1 MENLNLILPEIFISL
16 SIMFLLVLGVFKKDS
31 SKLTFNIS
39 LLILLIASIIT
50 LNETFSIN
58 HVTLFNNSVVID
70 PMSSLMKI
78 ITLIGA
84 FLVLVISSAYLKSF
98 KIFKIEYPVL
108 ILSSVLGMMVMI
120 SSNDL
125 MVFYMGLELQSLAL
139 YVLATFNRDQLKS
152 SEAGLKYFVLSA
164 LSSGLLLYGCSLIYG
179 FSGSTNFNVISS
191 QLNSNE
197 YVLTFGIVFILVG
210 LAFKSSA
217 VPFHMWAP
225 DVYEGSPTSV
235 TLFFTMVPKIAALT
249 VFIRFL
255 YVPFLNLIDQWQM
268 IIIFLSIAS
277 MLFGA
282 IAAANSLSDIYSMG
296 AIPKTALNIIC
307 FPTDDLDPALM
318 NQIFKGASDKLKEA
332 ETALVGGH
340 SIKDDEPKYG
350 LSVTGLCDPAKIWRN
365 NTGKAGDAIILTKA
379 IGSGVLFNQNRKAHL
394 SPELFAPL
402 IENCVR
408 LNRYAK
414 EAIEEF
420 KPNAVTDVTGFGLLG
435 HLREMLGRHN
445 ISLLFENLRFLP
457 GALDAYKSGMT
468 TGSNESNKA
477 ICKDSVRLPKNL
489 SREEKEM
496 LYDTQTSG
504 GLLISIDPS
513 VAEEAL
519 AKIIENGDKGARIIG
534 FVEEAE
540 STIPHINVII

>member
-1 MENLNLILPEIFISL
+1 MENLNLVLPEIFISL
-16 SIMFLLVLGVFKKDS
+16 SIMFLLVLGVFKNDS
-31 SKLTFNIS
+31 SKIIFNIS
-39 LLILLIASIIT
+39 LLVLLIASIIT
-50 LNETFSIN
+50 LNETFSIDR
-58 HVTLFNNSVVID
+58 VTLFNNSIVID
-70 PMSSLMKI
+70 HRSSLMKI

-120 SSNDL
+120 SSNNL

-197 YVLTFGIVFILVG
+197 HVLTFGIVFILVG
-210 LAFKSSA
+210 LAFKISA

-282 IAAANSLSDIYSMG
+282 IAAIGQTNIKRLVAYSS
-296 AIPKTALNIIC
+296 I
-307 FPTDDLDPALM
+307 
-318 NQIFKGASDKLKEA
+318 
-332 ETALVGGH
+332 GH
-340 SIKDDEPKYG
+340 IGYTLAG
-350 LSVTGLCDPAKIWRN
+350 LA
-365 NTGKAGDAIILTKA
+365 
-379 IGSGVLFNQNRKAHL
+379 
-394 SPELFAPL
+394 
-402 IENCVR
+402 
-408 LNRYAK
+408 
-414 EAIEEF
+414 
-420 KPNAVTDVTGFGLLG
+420 
-435 HLREMLGRHN
+435 
-445 ISLLFENLRFLP
+445 
-457 GALDAYKSGMT
+457 
-468 TGSNESNKA
+468 TGSNEGIQSSIIYITIYVIMNLALFSCLLMLKRNDQYYEDIDDLSGLSKNHPLLSLSLLVILFSLAGIPPLAGFFAKFYIFKA
-477 ICKDSVRLPKNL
+477 VIEQSMYFLAIVGLL
-489 SREEKEM
+489 STVIAAFYYLRIIKIIYFDKEKEK
-496 LYDTQTSG
+496 YDEDHSLWLKFSLT
-504 GLLISIDPS
+504 
-513 VAEEAL
+513 
-519 AKIIENGDKGARIIG
+519 
-534 FVEEAE
+534 F
-540 STIPHINVII
+540 STILILLYFIFPSQLIDVVSRINII